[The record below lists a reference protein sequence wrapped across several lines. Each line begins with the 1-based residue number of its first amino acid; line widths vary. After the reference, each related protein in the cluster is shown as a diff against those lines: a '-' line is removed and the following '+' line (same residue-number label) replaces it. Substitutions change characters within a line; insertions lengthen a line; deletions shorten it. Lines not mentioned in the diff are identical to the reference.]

1 MISASAPAGIANRNS
16 GRAFVAWTSDT
27 IRGLASRPVINQLEA
42 ALYIQPP
49 TLETTVASHSMAKT
63 RCLNGAH
70 ADALTLGDASGSPD
84 SFLSADAM
92 QYFLRGNVAPIVR
105 ID

>member
-16 GRAFVAWTSDT
+16 GRAFAAWTSDT

-49 TLETTVASHSMAKT
+49 TLETTVASHNVAKM
-63 RCLNGAH
+63 RCRNGAQG
-70 ADALTLGDASGSPD
+70 DALTFNESGMSA
-84 SFLSADAM
+84 LSNKA
-92 QYFLRGNVAPIVR
+92 
-105 ID
+105 